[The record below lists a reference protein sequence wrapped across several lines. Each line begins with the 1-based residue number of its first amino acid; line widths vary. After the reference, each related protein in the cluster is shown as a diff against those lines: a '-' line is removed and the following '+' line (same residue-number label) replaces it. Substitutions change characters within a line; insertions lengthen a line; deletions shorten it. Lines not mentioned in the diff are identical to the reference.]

1 LANVVVIG
9 AQWGDEGKGNITDLL
24 SRSADVVVR
33 YQGGVNAG
41 HTIVVDDKVLK
52 LHLIPSGILYKNTSC
67 LIGSGTVVDPKIL
80 LKEIDMLI
88 DNGIDISG
96 LKIILPEPNTIKVD
110 HKNLEYKKTAILI
123 VIAIIYGATILKV
136 GYFLTTSL
144 FLFSSYYF
152 LGERR
157 WVLMFFLSFP
167 FGAAFMYLL
176 HGVLDIYLR
185 DPFLQSIG
193 VMG

>member
-1 LANVVVIG
+1 MNINTTKVISLLFFIFSSFYLYT
-9 AQWGDEGKGNITDLL
+9 AYQIRVFAFDE
-24 SRSADVVVR
+24 
-33 YQGGVNAG
+33 NAPFNAKTFPIYLG
-41 HTIVVDDKVLK
+41 YAGLFF
-52 LHLIPSGILYKNTSC
+52 
-67 LIGSGTVVDPKIL
+67 
-80 LKEIDMLI
+80 
-88 DNGIDISG
+88 SG
-96 LKIILPEPNTIKVD
+96 LKLILPEPNTIKVN
-110 HKNLEYKKTAILI
+110 HKSLEYKKTAILI
-123 VIAIIYGATILKV
+123 VIATVYGALILKV

-157 WVLMFFLSFP
+157 WVLMFLLSFP
-167 FGAAFMYLL
+167 FVAAFMYLL

>member
-1 LANVVVIG
+1 MRISTDKIISLLFFILSAFYLYQTYQIRVFSF
-9 AQWGDEGKGNITDLL
+9 DE
-24 SRSADVVVR
+24 
-33 YQGGVNAG
+33 NAPFNAKTFPIYLG
-41 HTIVVDDKVLK
+41 YAGLFF
-52 LHLIPSGILYKNTSC
+52 
-67 LIGSGTVVDPKIL
+67 
-80 LKEIDMLI
+80 
-88 DNGIDISG
+88 SG
-96 LKIILPEPNTIKVD
+96 LKLILPEPNTIKVN
-110 HKNLEYKKTAILI
+110 HKSLEYKKTAILI
-123 VIAIIYGATILKV
+123 VIAIIYGALILKV

-157 WVLMFFLSFP
+157 WVLMFLLSFP
-167 FGAAFMYLL
+167 FVAAFMYLL